1 MDSSAEDTKTGCL
14 TITDLQ
20 SARAVDLARRSFQ
33 RTLAAWTGDMLELR
47 RCNRLLKP
55 WDSTPTLGTQQAS
68 AIFVPMRDAA

>member
-20 SARAVDLARRSFQ
+20 SARAVDFARRSFQ
-33 RTLAAWTGDMLELR
+33 RTLVGWTGDMLELR
-47 RCNRLLKP
+47 RQGRLLLR
-55 WDSTPTLGTQQAS
+55 WDSTPRLGTQQDS